1 MISRRLFLKSSGVA
15 VGAAAISSSWTSSAA
30 TATSLPPQSRV
41 GLIESADQTRV
52 TVRAYRSGT
61 SGPDELV
68 ASTPYQLPDGFLF
81 RRGDEVVVAAPD
93 AGSSSTRTLPVVQR
107 LVGEL
112 SGTRPQLKVGKEAV
126 ITQEATVM
134 QWGMESP
141 SDQEYEALC
150 MKNYDNGDWS
160 CLALRPVG
168 VV

>member
-1 MISRRLFLKSSGVA
+1 
-15 VGAAAISSSWTSSAA
+15 
-30 TATSLPPQSRV
+30 
-41 GLIESADQTRV
+41 
-52 TVRAYRSGT
+52 
-61 SGPDELV
+61 
-68 ASTPYQLPDGFLF
+68 
-81 RRGDEVVVAAPD
+81 
-93 AGSSSTRTLPVVQR
+93 